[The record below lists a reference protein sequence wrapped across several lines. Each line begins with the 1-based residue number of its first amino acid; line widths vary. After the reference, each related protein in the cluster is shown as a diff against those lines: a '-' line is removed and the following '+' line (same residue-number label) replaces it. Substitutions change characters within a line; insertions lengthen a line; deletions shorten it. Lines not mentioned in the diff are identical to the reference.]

1 MKLKGSRSSETKRS
15 FSSMTYSPS
24 EAERTR
30 EGLEILAR
38 IIARTIIKER
48 IVPKS
53 TLTEDGNSE
62 KKPKFEDS

>member
-1 MKLKGSRSSETKRS
+1 
-15 FSSMTYSPS
+15 MTYSPS

-48 IVPKS
+48 IVPKKHA
-53 TLTEDGNSE
+53 NY
-62 KKPKFEDS
+62 